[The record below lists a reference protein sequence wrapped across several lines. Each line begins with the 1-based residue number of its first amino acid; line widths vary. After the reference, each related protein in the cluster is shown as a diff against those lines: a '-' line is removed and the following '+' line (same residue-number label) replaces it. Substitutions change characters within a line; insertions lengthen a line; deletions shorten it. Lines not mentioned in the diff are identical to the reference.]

1 MLNFPAR
8 YQHYL
13 LLALLLIA
21 ATFFAACSESHRSPT
36 DPELAPMS
44 TTATASAA
52 KAASPAGATGAA
64 SGQII
69 ADKNGNG
76 HGGHG
81 GGGGHGKPGGDLT
94 LAIQPDVWNTN
105 WSHSSGT
112 VSALIEGSDLD
123 KIDLSSIVLIG
134 KTGGTP
140 VPAQRAQLTGN
151 HVRAFFLQSAA
162 IASLDHPKSGD
173 VDQVTVQFTI
183 AGASK
188 SLTDQVRI
196 VGPGSG
202 GGGGEVHLTLQI
214 QPDSWNTNWAHS
226 SGTVT
231 ALIRGDGLSKV
242 DLKSIVLIGTD
253 AAAAPLPA
261 QRATLTGNH
270 VRAWFP
276 MSGALKTLDT
286 PTPGERHKITIE
298 LMADGTKTDLTAEI
312 RVVGPGH

>member
-1 MLNFPAR
+1 MLDFHAR
-8 YQHYL
+8 YQHFWFF
-13 LLALLLIA
+13 ALLLIA
-21 ATFFAACSESHRSPT
+21 AAFCAACSESHRSPT
-36 DPELAPMS
+36 DPELTPASAAAPMS
-44 TTATASAA
+44 AT
-52 KAASPAGATGAA
+52 KAASPAGAPATA
-64 SGQII
+64 S
-69 ADKNGNG
+69 APLAVAKNGN
-76 HGGHG
+76 GHG

-105 WSHSSGT
+105 WSHSQGT
-112 VSALIEGSDLD
+112 VSALIDGSDLD

-140 VPAQRAQLTGN
+140 VPAQRAQLAGN

-173 VDQVTVQFTI
+173 VVQVTVQFTI

-188 SLTDQVRI
+188 SLTGQVRI
-196 VGPGSG
+196 VGPGGGG

-214 QPDSWNTNWAHS
+214 QPDSWNTNWPHS

-253 AAAAPLPA
+253 HAAAPLPA

-270 VRAWFP
+270 IRAWFA
-276 MSGALKTLDT
+276 MSDAFKTLDT
-286 PTPGERHKITIE
+286 PKPGERHKITIE
-298 LMADGTKTDLTAEI
+298 LMADGVKTDLTAQI

>member
-1 MLNFPAR
+1 M
-8 YQHYL
+8 
-13 LLALLLIA
+13 
-21 ATFFAACSESHRSPT
+21 
-36 DPELAPMS
+36 
-44 TTATASAA
+44 
-52 KAASPAGATGAA
+52 KAASSTSATGPA
-64 SGQII
+64 SAQLI
-69 ADKNGNG
+69 ANKSN
-76 HGGHG
+76 GHG

-105 WSHSSGT
+105 WSHSQGT
-112 VSALIEGSDLD
+112 VSALIDGSDLD

-140 VPAQRAQLTGN
+140 VPAQRAQLAGN

-162 IASLDHPKSGD
+162 IGSLDHPKSGD
-173 VDQVTVQFTI
+173 VVQVTVRFNI

-196 VGPGSG
+196 VGPGGGG

-253 AAAAPLPA
+253 TTAAPLPA
-261 QRATLTGNH
+261 QRAALTGNH
-270 VRAWFP
+270 IRAWFA
-276 MSGALKTLDT
+276 MSDAYKTLDT
-286 PTPGERHKITIE
+286 PKPGERHKITIE
-298 LMADGTKTDLTAEI
+298 LMADGTKTDLTAQI